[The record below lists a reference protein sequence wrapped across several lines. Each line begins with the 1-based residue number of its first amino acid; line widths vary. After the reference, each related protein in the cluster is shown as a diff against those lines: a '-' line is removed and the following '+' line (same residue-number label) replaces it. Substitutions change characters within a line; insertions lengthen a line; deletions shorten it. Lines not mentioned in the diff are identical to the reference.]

1 MDLGDLK
8 EIKEDDNIEL
18 YHIHT
23 MKSHDQ
29 QEWKIGET
37 MDTKFFSRQPSYNY
51 PKRFRENVF
60 EKVRKET
67 FDHMPSRTNCLF
79 LSPSL
84 ETTKE
89 WYNILGGEKQVL
101 KIKLIK
107 GKYVFVDE
115 EIYSNED
122 ISNQG
127 MNNDAFSYWDGD
139 GYLDSK
145 KISVLFDGVFKVVEE
160 IKL

>member
-37 MDTKFFSRQPSYNY
+37 MDTKSFSRQPSYNY
-51 PKRFRENVF
+51 PKRFREDVF

-84 ETTKE
+84 ETTRE
-89 WYNILGGEKQVL
+89 WYNILGGDKQVL

-115 EIYSNED
+115 GIYSNED
-122 ISNQG
+122 ISDQG
-127 MNNDAFSYWDGD
+127 MNKDAYDYWEG
-139 GYLDSK
+139 LENIDSK
-145 KISVLFDGVFKVVEE
+145 IISVLFEGIFEVEEE